1 MLTVYLFTGH
11 YSQSLSAPNETTIRV
26 LSLSSK
32 SVWTPTTGARRY
44 GRTRRGAAKTPKG
57 VRASAVGNS
66 SAPRGVNKGGAGTSE
81 PAFLTPWRESQTM
94 AIASSRTPL
103 AHTLKLT
110 Q

>member
-1 MLTVYLFTGH
+1 METNDR
-11 YSQSLSAPNETTIRV
+11 SAA
-26 LSLSSK
+26 
-32 SVWTPTTGARRY
+32 TGAH
-44 GRTRRGAAKTPKG
+44 GGEPPKTPKG
-57 VRASAVGNS
+57 VRASAGGNS
-66 SAPRGVNKGGAGTSE
+66 SATRGVNKGGAGTSE

>member
-1 MLTVYLFTGH
+1 MDT
-11 YSQSLSAPNETTIRV
+11 NDKE
-26 LSLSSK
+26 
-32 SVWTPTTGARRY
+32 RRY

-57 VRASAVGNS
+57 VRTSAGGNS
-66 SAPRGVNKGGAGTSE
+66 SASRGVNKGGAGTSE